1 MHAFTEN
8 RTRRASAWRAMAPVL
23 TFAGLTGAAAP
34 QLVDRVVAVIEGEIM
49 TLRELEAKA
58 KPYLA
63 QLDEISDPA
72 KRSARRDEIVRQ
84 VLDIEIGERMVSSA
98 IKGSSERIGV
108 SEQDIDKAVQDV
120 LKMNNLTEKELE
132 AALYAQS
139 LTWKEYR
146 EKLRAQLE
154 RARLIQMEVQPRI
167 EIKDADVK
175 RRCQERA
182 ASGMRDVEVCASHIL
197 LEIPKDATAEQSEQ
211 LYARASKLQSEVAS
225 GADFA
230 AYAMRYSADKGA
242 PDGRLGC
249 FRRGEMLEAFEDAAF
264 ALKVG
269 DVSKVVRT
277 AYGYHIIKVTDLREP
292 TRGGCSN
299 ADELATFR
307 NELYQEEFEKQM
319 NVWLG
324 ELRKKSFVE
333 VRL

>member
-1 MHAFTEN
+1 MSGPAA
-8 RTRRASAWRAMAPVL
+8 RWPMAAL
-23 TFAGLTGAAAP
+23 ALLSLGAAATP
-34 QLVDRVVAVIEGEIM
+34 QLVDRVAAVVEGDVM

-58 KPYLA
+58 KPYMA
-63 QLDEISDPA
+63 QLEEIDDPE
-72 KRSARRDEIVRQ
+72 KQQQRRDEIMRQ
-84 VLDIEIGERMVSSA
+84 VLDIEISERMVSSA
-98 IKGSSERIGV
+98 IKNSAERIGV
-108 SEQDIDKAVQDV
+108 TEQDIDKAVQDV

-154 RARLIQMEVQPRI
+154 RARLIQMEVQPRVQI
-167 EIKDADVK
+167 RDSDVK
-175 RRCQERA
+175 RRCHERA
-182 ASGMRDVEVCASHIL
+182 ASGMRDVELCASHIL
-197 LEIPKDATAEQSEQ
+197 VEIPKGASREDIEQRH
-211 LYARASKLQSEVAS
+211 ARANKLQSELAG

-230 AYAMRYSADKGA
+230 AYALRDSDDKGA

-249 FRRGEMLEAFEDAAF
+249 FRRGEMLDAFEEPAF

-269 DVSKVVRT
+269 EVSKVVRT
-277 AYGYHIIKVTDLREP
+277 AFGFHIIKVTDRRTP
-292 TRGGCSN
+292 TKGGCDSP
-299 ADELATFR
+299 DELATFR

-319 NVWLG
+319 NVWIE